1 MRKRLACRSPKPSP
15 CKLGQPETP
24 LRGSRRSEPNRS
36 CEVKSSAVPER
47 HREAFSIAR
56 QSLTGPTCNRSL
68 DLMRGRSKRLRDIA
82 LNSSKVVLP
91 QYSSSPASA
100 AHSVSVSVSI
110 VGTAPSRRKSP
121 VDKGEQ
127 ALGFVGRF
135 APDVG
140 QERHSAQF
148 LQLLANE
155 LEDGLLVEF
164 HSGFRKLARDARD
177 KRSGALR
184 GDGLHACPS

>member
-1 MRKRLACRSPKPSP
+1 
-15 CKLGQPETP
+15 
-24 LRGSRRSEPNRS
+24 
-36 CEVKSSAVPER
+36 VP
-47 HREAFSIAR
+47 A
-56 QSLTGPTCNRSL
+56 N
-68 DLMRGRSKRLRDIA
+68 
-82 LNSSKVVLP
+82 
-91 QYSSSPASA
+91 SSSPASA

-127 ALGFVGRF
+127 ALGFVRRF

-164 HSGFRKLARDARD
+164 HSGFRKLARDAGD
-177 KRSGALR
+177 KRSGAFRALVVQLR
-184 GDGLHACPS
+184 RNCQLPRSGRGIRRLDFRVDCEMTGTMI